1 LSQHHWHG
9 GERGLVFDAGRGL
22 QQARDLL
29 GAEDDRQ
36 LAGLVDEG
44 QMPGRRGPIE
54 RHAEKEPQRRD
65 RIVDRWRADVG
76 RVQVQLEKTQVFGR
90 GRRSA
95 KEARQGLDRADLIA
109 LRL

>member
-1 LSQHHWHG
+1 
-9 GERGLVFDAGRGL
+9 
-22 QQARDLL
+22 
-29 GAEDDRQ
+29 
-36 LAGLVDEG
+36 
-44 QMPGRRGPIE
+44 
-54 RHAEKEPQRRD
+54 
-65 RIVDRWRADVG
+65 VG